1 MGALVNKPIGVFDSG
16 VGGLTVVKEI
26 LRTLPSEGII
36 YLGDTARVPYGI
48 RTKETVVRYTF
59 EGLEFLLKKDI
70 KLLVIACNTASAM
83 SLKEVS
89 RESPV
94 PIIGVIEPGARAA
107 ISVSKNKHI
116 GVIGTEATIKSKS
129 YIRALRALDP
139 EVKVFSRACPLF
151 VPLVEEGWTE
161 GEIAHLTASKYLEVF
176 NGKGIDTML
185 LGCTHYPLLKGT
197 IEGVLGNGI
206 TLIDSAIETAKEV
219 KGVLSKMGIGAG
231 KMKTPL
237 REFYVTDG
245 PERFREIGEKFLGQD
260 IENIKLIRL

>member
-1 MGALVNKPIGVFDSG
+1 MNKPIGVFDSG

-26 LRTLPSEGII
+26 LRTLPTEGII

-94 PIIGVIEPGARAA
+94 PVIGVIEPGARAA
-107 ISVSKNKHI
+107 ISVSKNNRI
-116 GVIGTEATIKSKS
+116 GVIGTEATIRSKS
-129 YIRALRALDP
+129 YIRALKALEP
-139 EVKVFSRACPLF
+139 KVKVFSKACPLF

-161 GEIAHLTASKYLEVF
+161 GDIAHLTALRYLEFF

-197 IEGVLGNGI
+197 IKGVLGNNI
-206 TLIDSAIETAKEV
+206 TLIDSAVETAKEV
-219 KGVLSKMGIGAG
+219 KGILSEMKIRSDRV
-231 KMKTPL
+231 KTPL

-245 PERFREIGEKFLGQD
+245 PERFRQIGEKFLGREIKN
-260 IENIKLIRL
+260 IELIRL